1 MNERTVQA
9 LLLSAFL
16 LFFAIRIL
24 PALLGRL

>member
-9 LLLSAFL
+9 LLISAAL

-24 PALLGRL
+24 PVLLGRP